1 MADTMKTFEVTCPD
15 CGEEFEAEI
24 PEEALLPD
32 AEPFDIDCAE
42 CGNPCGIVYDAT
54 TQTVTLESWQDDED
68 DEADALAGGALG
80 EDDDLED
87 ED

>member
-1 MADTMKTFEVTCPD
+1 MADTMKTFDVTCPD

-24 PEEALLPD
+24 PEAALLPD
-32 AEPFDIDCAE
+32 AKPFDVDCAE

-68 DEADALAGGALG
+68 ELDTPLVDG
-80 EDDDLED
+80 EDDEEDDLGD